1 MKTKISIAMLGI
13 FIAVAAATRW
23 EPASRAPASVSI
35 SPTAANNTAHS
46 SGEHAERTSRASRR
60 VRPSVDN
67 DPAQLLAR
75 IQDALGST
83 NPDDREI
90 VFTHL
95 LAALVRA
102 DPSAAARFAETNDL
116 GGSHDLIL
124 HRVAQLWAARDTSA
138 ALDWAAALGNARERD
153 EILTDVF
160 LRIAESD
167 PAEAVRTR
175 GRYVTDEKPNTG
187 LEALAQRW
195 AEKDFPAALD
205 WAFSRAAGEQRDQL
219 IARMAFVQSLT
230 SPIEAAMLVS
240 EKIPSGEAQ
249 TEAAMTVLHQWASRD
264 FAAAEK
270 WVACFPESDLR
281 DRAVA
286 ELEGLAKYQS
296 SVQSP

>member
-23 EPASRAPASVSI
+23 KPASPAPASASI
-35 SPTAANNTAHS
+35 SALTVSNNTAHS
-46 SGEHAERTSRASRR
+46 SSGHAERTSSASRR
-60 VRPSVDN
+60 VRPSVEN

-102 DPSAAARFAETNDL
+102 DPFAAARFAETNDL
-116 GGSHDLIL
+116 GGTRDLIL
-124 HRVAQLWAARDTSA
+124 HRVAQLWAARDPSA
-138 ALDWAAALGNARERD
+138 ALDWAAALGNSRERD

-175 GRYVTDEKPNTG
+175 RRYVTDEKSNAG

-205 WAFSRAAGEQRDQL
+205 WALSRAAGEQRDQL
-219 IARMAFVQSLT
+219 IARMAFVQSQT
-230 SPIEAAMLVS
+230 APFDAATLAV
-240 EKIPSGEAQ
+240 ENLPEGRVQ
-249 TEAAMTVLHQWASRD
+249 TEAVMTVLHQWALRD
-264 FAAAEK
+264 PAAAEK
-270 WVACFPESDLR
+270 WVEDFPEGDLR
-281 DRAVA
+281 TRAVN
-286 ELEGLAKYQS
+286 ELNGIAQS
-296 SVQSP
+296 RPESKR